1 MKRYEF
7 TFESVNSD
15 NYTKP
20 ITVLIIEP
28 DTLTADTGAMLFTH
42 GWGGNRFQHE
52 DKMLY
57 AADPFNLVCVSV
69 EYRQSGYDFN
79 PVTGRGSYCPYD
91 ASFYQVFDVLNG
103 LRTLLDLRPQLNRNR
118 LFHYGGSQGGHI
130 ALLSSLYVPHT
141 FAFIYASCPLT
152 HLDSEIRLWPG
163 RSFTP
168 DELSIRSVPEHAA
181 AIQTPIYVEY
191 GTADLTVNCDR
202 HSRAFEKQ
210 LNDLGKKNAFKVYP
224 GGGHSLVPTTNKLD
238 AFKENVPQLM
248 QTMTRDEPDEFLCQ
262 AIITIPTPANKLIIN
277 WSQPTGSA
285 NLFHWEKTLC

>member
-15 NYTKP
+15 SYTKP
-20 ITVLIIEP
+20 ITVLVVEP
-28 DTLTADTGAMLFTH
+28 ETLTPHTGAMLFTH
-42 GWGGNRFQHE
+42 GWGGSRFQHE

-57 AADPFNLVCVSV
+57 AADPFDLVCISV

-79 PVTGRGSYCPYD
+79 PVTGRGAYLPYD

-103 LRTLLDLRPQLNRNR
+103 LRTLLDLRPGLNRNR

-152 HLDSEIRLWPG
+152 HLDTDIRTWPG

-168 DELSIRSVPEHAA
+168 DELSIRSVPDHARE
-181 AIQTPIYVEY
+181 IQTPIHVEY
-191 GTADLTVNCDR
+191 GTADLTVDCDR
-202 HSRAFEKQ
+202 HSRALEKQ
-210 LNDLGKKNAFKVYP
+210 LNALGKTNSFKPYP
-224 GGGHSLVPTTNKLD
+224 NGGHDLMPTTNKLA
-238 AFKENVPQLM
+238 AFKENVPALM
-248 QTMTRDEPDEFLCQ
+248 QTAVCDETDDFLQQ
-262 AIITIPTPANKLIIN
+262 ATITIPTPANKLIID
-277 WSQPTGSA
+277 WSQPTGSV
-285 NLFHWEKTLC
+285 NLFHWEKPIA